1 MKKIFNISLTAV
13 AILTLAVAC
22 NKDVTTTPDTNP
34 EEVAL
39 SGETVTIK
47 ATLSDA
53 LTRVDFT
60 PTITGGKTTSMALAW
75 TQGDKVRVF
84 DHDDREKY
92 DDFTLAAESVGEK
105 VGVFTGT
112 PTHLSGASSYDVEVV
127 NVINGAEVTDGI
139 IEYSYDFYDKQTQ
152 PADGDPGDLKYFAKA
167 KGLTDYTDIQFSEIS
182 GVLAVSAK
190 LPQGVAGTIKS
201 VDFISSEV
209 LFPGGHELTITLTT
223 PGDADEDDI
232 LNLFATLDTEGVE
245 NFQDVNLIV
254 RFHAPESDHKVY
266 TRFVVLN
273 WPKMS
278 PNNLNTLNINASQS
292 DKHAGK
298 PTDDGSEGHPYL
310 IGDPYQLK
318 AVQNLMDSEIRFFK
332 LISDIDMG
340 GISWT
345 NINPSTPYKPLN
357 FDGNNRT
364 ISNLGNSMFYVF
376 FNSSIKDLT
385 LDNCKATNG
394 TQRGIFAQYVQG
406 NGEHTISNVHINNGV
421 VQVGNGNMGGLIG
434 RINNP
439 SGGTTTATITD
450 CEVTNTSVTGKST
463 GTGGLIGS
471 IESVVTVTNC
481 SVKGTTVT
489 GNDNAV
495 AVGGI
500 VGRVT
505 SSATF
510 SKCTY
515 EKNGETTATVTGPSK
530 TATQTTSETPFGPG
544 SAYVGGIAGEVS
556 GAASFDDC
564 HVKNATVTVTTPSSN
579 TAYWKNVGGA
589 FGYIHNA
596 GAKVGNTSGCSVENV
611 EVKSY
616 HFPGGFVSALKGGTI
631 TNSTVTG
638 LTISGQNF
646 VGGFVSL
653 VDAGTISDCSVAG
666 NTVQSANATVAG
678 FVSYLY
684 GEASLTGNSTSLQI
698 GDVDHKM
705 TTNIGGF
712 AGQVIADATIEDCH
726 ATGSTFA
733 SGSNVGGFAAV
744 VNAGA
749 VTSCTAS
756 GSAVG
761 NTYVGGL
768 IGWINGPVTVSKCR
782 ANGNVTAGST
792 GGGLIGRG
800 GGGLTVANCYATG
813 SVSGAN
819 RRRGGIL
826 AWAETG
832 TVSISNCYSTSDL
845 GGTFEIGGVVGL
857 ANIEGVTVQNC
868 AAWNGKITATTK
880 AANNWSSAA
889 VVGVS
894 YLTGTFTNNYRRPDM
909 DLTAYWG
916 TNANCSLNLS
926 TSFQHPDVSTS
937 APLTDPNGSA
947 VTSSTMRP
955 YQGKCDASKTLS
967 ELASTTLGWSNE
979 VWDFSGPLPLLL

>member
-1 MKKIFNISLTAV
+1 MQFNAPNTSHTVYTAY
-13 AILTLAVAC
+13 
-22 NKDVTTTPDTNP
+22 
-34 EEVAL
+34 
-39 SGETVTIK
+39 
-47 ATLSDA
+47 
-53 LTRVDFT
+53 
-60 PTITGGKTTSMALAW
+60 
-75 TQGDKVRVF
+75 
-84 DHDDREKY
+84 RE
-92 DDFTLAAESVGEK
+92 
-105 VGVFTGT
+105 
-112 PTHLSGASSYDVEVV
+112 
-127 NVINGAEVTDGI
+127 
-139 IEYSYDFYDKQTQ
+139 
-152 PADGDPGDLKYFAKA
+152 FA
-167 KGLTDYTDIQFSEIS
+167 SEIS
-182 GVLAVSAK
+182 
-190 LPQGVAGTIKS
+190 
-201 VDFISSEV
+201 
-209 LFPGGHELTITLTT
+209 
-223 PGDADEDDI
+223 
-232 LNLFATLDTEGVE
+232 FASGAL
-245 NFQDVNLIV
+245 
-254 RFHAPESDHKVY
+254 
-266 TRFVVLN
+266 
-273 WPKMS
+273 
-278 PNNLNTLNINASQS
+278 NNLKLNCTHI
-292 DKHAGK
+292 DRYAGK
-298 PTDDGSEGHPYL
+298 DDKGTEAAPYL
-310 IGDPYQLK
+310 IADPYQLK
-318 AVQNLMDSEIRFFK
+318 AVQSLMDSEIRYFK
-332 LISDIDMG
+332 LVSDIDMDG
-340 GISWT
+340 VTWT

-385 LDNCKATNG
+385 LDHCKATNG

-406 NGEHTISNVHINNGV
+406 NGEHTINNVDISDGE

-450 CEVTNTSVTGKST
+450 CDVTNTSVAGKST

-481 SVKGTTVT
+481 SAKGTNVT

-510 SKCTY
+510 NKCTY

-589 FGYIHNA
+589 FGYIHHA

-616 HFPGGFVSALKGGTI
+616 HFPGGFVSALDEGTI
-631 TNSTVTG
+631 KNSTVTG

-684 GEASLTGNSTSLQI
+684 GKASLTGNSTSLQI

-726 ATGSTFA
+726 ATGSVFATGNVAGGFSAVVSAGSITSCSA
-733 SGSNVGGFAAV
+733 SGSVTGGQRLGGFIGSIDAGSSLSITSCFAE
-744 VNAGA
+744 GA
-749 VTSCTAS
+749 VNGT
-756 GSAVG
+756 
-761 NTYVGGL
+761 TYIGGL

-782 ANGNVTAGST
+782 ASGNVTAGST

-800 GGGLTVANCYATG
+800 GGGLTVANCYAAG

-832 TVSISNCYSTSDL
+832 TVSISNCYSTSNL
-845 GGTFEIGGVVGL
+845 SGTFEIGGVVGL

-868 AAWNGKITATTK
+868 AAWNGTITATTR

-894 YLTGTFTNNYRRPDM
+894 YLTGTYTNNYRRPDM

-916 TNANCSLNLS
+916 TNADCSLNLS
-926 TSFQHPDVSTS
+926 TSFQHPDVSTA
-937 APLTDPNGSA
+937 APLTDPDGSA
-947 VTSSTMRP
+947 VNSSTMRP

-967 ELASTTLGWSNE
+967 VLASTTLGWSNE
-979 VWDFSGPLPLLL
+979 VWDFSNPLPLLL